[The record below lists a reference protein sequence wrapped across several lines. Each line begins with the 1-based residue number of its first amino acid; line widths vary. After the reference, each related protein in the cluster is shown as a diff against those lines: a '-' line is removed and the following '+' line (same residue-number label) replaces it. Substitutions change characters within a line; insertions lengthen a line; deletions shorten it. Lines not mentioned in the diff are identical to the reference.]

1 MTGFEPRTSG
11 IAGNRSA
18 NWATT
23 IAQVCILCPYTN
35 WEDGVFDSNLYFLL
49 IIYSILQRL

>member
-11 IAGNRSA
+11 TGSNRSA

-23 IAQVCILCPYTN
+23 TSNVIQVVSPLNMAMIGPGSVGRDLIL
-35 WEDGVFDSNLYFLL
+35 S
-49 IIYSILQRL
+49 